1 MMHQNPP
8 GFSTYTLTSRQGIE
22 IAYTDEGSGP
32 VSLLLAPSGRLALLP
47 RCGHMFQWECS
58 EAVAA
63 QIRQFVLG

>member
-8 GFSTYTLTSRQGIE
+8 GFSTHTLTLRQGIE
-22 IAYTDEGSGP
+22 IANTDEGSGP
-32 VSLLLAPSGRLALLP
+32 VSLLLAPAGRLALLP